1 MSYTI
6 LYRSMFVKLRN
17 NKYIPLVEIGSNNCY
32 DSIGKRTRSWQQ
44 WLIEGREKEY
54 SFTRE
59 EIMQAIES
67 WIEREKKCHVNKPK
81 HGNNTEYWTFKDIEK
96 HFGYFGCCAL
106 YSRSFDNTSAQQVR
120 NFFLKGFE
128 QAVSTEEA
136 GFRLKLWWYL
146 PGKSCSTDSCCVT
159 TEEEL
164 ENQWQELLTSKGI
177 RAWIDYD
184 YNSELLW
191 NSHSLKKK
199 ERTTGFVVT
208 LNNNFITRTTA
219 RHLFHNP
226 CQNYARVYFSRA
238 AAERVQQRI
247 LLYNFTSEIIPVQ
260 KDAEGHWVDVA

>member
-106 YSRSFDNTSAQQVR
+106 YGRR
-120 NFFLKGFE
+120 
-128 QAVSTEEA
+128 
-136 GFRLKLWWYL
+136 
-146 PGKSCSTDSCCVT
+146 PGSQC
-159 TEEEL
+159 
-164 ENQWQELLTSKGI
+164 
-177 RAWIDYD
+177 
-184 YNSELLW
+184 W
-191 NSHSLKKK
+191 NK
-199 ERTTGFVVT
+199 ERG
-208 LNNNFITRTTA
+208 R
-219 RHLFHNP
+219 
-226 CQNYARVYFSRA
+226 CQDTCGDGGGSSCLR
-238 AAERVQQRI
+238 
-247 LLYNFTSEIIPVQ
+247 P
-260 KDAEGHWVDVA
+260 GHGDRLGW